1 MNGKTNSVVLSI
13 GFLGLIFGLVGL
25 ILPHA
30 YEPSEAWQTDA
41 PFQRRHMYYPMGADN
56 DVRVIGGG
64 TSDLKAFNWY
74 LTPQCTLINTGRY
87 YILNIPETG
96 WNNANAT
103 REFEV
108 GISVRDMRQQ
118 STAGIMI
125 GDGSAVTAWPYRGD
139 FVGEHCAFWFEGDNA
154 VGNSPVSV
162 WTETQ
167 DGVLETQTDVDT
179 FADNSRHVLRIEM
192 DMPNSEVRYYI
203 DSVLVNTDATY
214 SWGTT
219 AEIYG
224 RLSLSTMVDATVSF
238 TFYQAWYHS
247 DYF

>member
-30 YEPSEAWQTDA
+30 YEPSEAWETDA
-41 PFQRRHMYYPMGADN
+41 PFKRRHMYLPMGGHMQTTA
-56 DVRVIGGG
+56 IGAG
-64 TSDLKAFNWY
+64 TSDLHEYNWY
-74 LTPQCTLINTGRY
+74 QTIQCTQVNTGRY
-87 YILNIPETG
+87 HNLNIPEKG

-108 GISVRDMRQQ
+108 GISVRDMQLGA
-118 STAGIMI
+118 TAGLCI
-125 GDGSAVTAWPYRGD
+125 GDGTAVTSTPTKANIG
-139 FVGEHCAFWFEGDNA
+139 GELCAFWFEGQVEAPNTN
-154 VGNSPVSV
+154 VGV

-167 DGVLETQTDVDT
+167 DGGLSQQTEVDT
-179 FADNSRHVLRIEM
+179 FFDNERHVLRIEM
-192 DMPNSEVRYYI
+192 DRPNGEVRYYI

-214 SWGTT
+214 SWGTI
-219 AEIYG
+219 AEVYG
-224 RLSLSTMVDATVSF
+224 RLSLYSEVAATVSF
-238 TFYQAWYHS
+238 SFYQVWYHS